1 MRFTQSDPFAA
12 PRGWLGRLA
21 GWWMAGANRP
31 LAAWAVAGL
40 QLQPGDRVL
49 DIGSGPG
56 VGVALAARRLRAG
69 LAVGLDPSADMQLQ
83 AAKRNRKALRK
94 GRVELMQPQ
103 VSALPFACRGFDK
116 VVSVNTVRLWPD
128 PVSDLNEVHRV
139 MKPGGRLVIVM
150 HSHDARDQHQLRDQ
164 QRSCIE
170 WIEQAHFV
178 PLQALVKSIRGMPA
192 LRVTARR
199 HDGDLA

>member
-1 MRFTQSDPFAA
+1 MNLTQSDPFAA

-40 QLQPGDRVL
+40 QLQPTDRVL

-69 LAVGLDPSADMQLQ
+69 LVVGLDPSADMHLQ
-83 AAKRNRKALRK
+83 AAKRNRKAICK
-94 GRVELMQPQ
+94 GRVGLAQAQ
-103 VSALPFACRGFDK
+103 VSGLPFVRQSFDK
-116 VVSVNTVRLWPD
+116 VVSVNTVRLWPE
-128 PVSDLNEVHRV
+128 PVSDLNEVRRV
-139 MKPGGRLVIVM
+139 MKPGARLVIVM
-150 HSHDARDQHQLRDQ
+150 HSHDARDHRQLQEQ

-170 WIEQAHFV
+170 WIEQARFV
-178 PLQALVKSIRGMPA
+178 PLQALVKSVRGMPA

-199 HDGDLA
+199 HDGDVA